1 MANPDFAAAAD
12 VLQSSPLTLEVE
24 PANFCA
30 ATARR
35 FVEIARPRPP
45 RRSRELAAGI
55 ADPDERFSVYFGLWA
70 GSFVRVEFAAVREIT
85 DLMLREVDVRPDSPE
100 AVTAVRLDGNVIG
113 SPAISRG
120 RAAAR
125 AD

>member
-1 MANPDFAAAAD
+1 LPIPTSA
-12 VLQSSPLTLEVE
+12 
-24 PANFCA
+24 
-30 ATARR
+30 
-35 FVEIARPRPP
+35 
-45 RRSRELAAGI
+45 
-55 ADPDERFSVYFGLWA
+55 VYFGLWA